1 MRFRRLMI
9 AVVFAFP
16 AVCPAASKEIVEL
29 QRDVAQL
36 QDQVR
41 TLQSAFDSKMG
52 TLTAQVQQLV
62 DSAGKANTSLATL
75 QGAIQ
80 EQLRQQGKEVI
91 APVATAVAKID
102 EMTTAF
108 QQVQNS
114 MANVTTRI
122 GNIEQ
127 QMKDL
132 SNAVRTMQTPAAP
145 PPSSPGNP
153 GPGPGNPGP
162 GTASSGVPTISGEAL
177 YQNANRDRLGGKADL
192 ALQEFND
199 YLKYYGD
206 APLSPAA
213 QFWIGNIY
221 FGQGDFE
228 NALKAFDLVLEKYP
242 ANNKTPDATYWKG
255 KTLMKLE
262 KRNAAAA
269 EFREVIR
276 RYPGSEAA
284 ANAKL
289 QLKQM
294 GLSASA
300 PASRKR

>member
-16 AVCPAASKEIVEL
+16 ALCPAASKEIVEL

-52 TLTAQVQQLV
+52 TLAAQVQQLV

-80 EQLRQQGKEVI
+80 EQLRQQGKEVA
-91 APVATAVAKID
+91 APLANAVAKID

-114 MANVTTRI
+114 MADVTTRI

-145 PPSSPGNP
+145 PPSSPGATT
-153 GPGPGNPGP
+153 GPGSA
-162 GTASSGVPTISGEAL
+162 ASSVPTISGEAL

-199 YLKYYGD
+199 YLRYYGD

-221 FGQGDFE
+221 FGQGDYE

-255 KTLMKLE
+255 KTLMKLD

-276 RYPGSEAA
+276 HYPGSEAA

-294 GLSASA
+294 GLSAATSA
-300 PASRKR
+300 PRKR

>member
-1 MRFRRLMI
+1 MRLRRLI
-9 AVVFAFP
+9 VAVVFAFP
-16 AVCPAASKEIVEL
+16 VICSAASKEIVEL

-52 TLTAQVQQLV
+52 TMAAQVQQLV

-91 APVATAVAKID
+91 SPVANAVTKID
-102 EMTTAF
+102 EMSTAF

-114 MANVTTRI
+114 MADVTTRI

-132 SNAVRTMQTPAAP
+132 SNAVRSMQMPAAAP
-145 PPSSPGNP
+145 PPSGGTIAP
-153 GPGPGNPGP
+153 GP
-162 GTASSGVPTISGEAL
+162 TSSVPSISGEAL

-199 YLKYYGD
+199 YLKYYAD
-206 APLSPAA
+206 APLAPSA

-221 FGQGDFE
+221 FGQGDSE

-255 KTLMKLE
+255 KTLLKLDR
-262 KRNAAAA
+262 RNAAAA
-269 EFREVIR
+269 EFREVVR

-284 ANAKL
+284 ANARL

-294 GLSASA
+294 GVSVS
-300 PASRKR
+300 PSASRKR